1 MPGTTQFIASP
12 SQGGSLMR
20 GLLDYSR
27 VAKTSRQAVAQFRA
41 NGPLT
46 EDAQEAFD
54 DAVIKVKRERLV
66 IVDDL
71 INAGLTFPMPNWLS
85 VLELDWEQ
93 ESEAGR
99 AHRTMS
105 PGSLNE
111 TSTVDRNRKTI
122 PIYATISPYNFNIR
136 FLMASERAG
145 TPIDTTMA
153 EQCTRRVNVA
163 IEDAAWE
170 GLPAAITGNAV
181 EGILNAT
188 NRNTWN
194 FTSSRAWDD
203 ASHTGENILT
213 DVLAGIAQLEADN
226 MFGPYNLYVPASYDR
241 KLNQDFKSNSD
252 KTIRQR
258 LEELQ
263 QINAI
268 RAADRLK
275 DQSSLQGG
283 SDRSDTVVLIQ
294 MTSDVVDVV
303 VGQQPTPISWT
314 DGPGWELSNVILSCI
329 VPRVKDTYD
338 NQSGIAIGTP
348 S

>member
-1 MPGTTQFIASP
+1 MPTTTQHIRSASHP
-12 SQGGSLMR
+12 LMR
-20 GLLDYSR
+20 GLLDTAR
-27 VAKTSRQAVAQFRA
+27 HCGTSREAVAQFRA
-41 NGPLT
+41 AGPLT

-54 DAVIKVKRERLV
+54 DAVIKVARERLV
-66 IVDDL
+66 LVGDL
-71 INAGLTFPMPNWLS
+71 LEAGLTFPMANWLS

-111 TSTVDRNRKTI
+111 NAAVDRNRKTI
-122 PIYATISPYNFNIR
+122 PIYATVSPYNFNIR
-136 FLMASERAG
+136 FLMASERNG

-170 GLPAAITGNAV
+170 GLPATVAGNSV

-188 NRNTWN
+188 NRNTQT
-194 FTSSRAWDD
+194 FTSNRAWDNS
-203 ASHTGENILT
+203 SHTGENILT
-213 DVLAGIAQLEADN
+213 DVLNMIGQLEGDN

-241 KLNQDFKSNSD
+241 KLNEDFKSNSD

-258 LEELQ
+258 LLELP
-263 QINAI
+263 QINAVK
-268 RAADRLK
+268 AADRLK

-283 SDRSDTVVLIQ
+283 SDRSDTVALIQ

-303 VGQQPTPISWT
+303 VGQQPTPVSWT
-314 DGPGWELSNVILSCI
+314 DGPGFELSNIILACL

-338 NQSGIAIGTP
+338 NQSGICIGTP